1 MCKNGRGRRRTGM
14 PILTHLP
21 RAVMRPAAATVL
33 VLLSTACARMGG
45 SAAKAISAPDAVPA
59 SEVSEQTVL
68 SRDEARSPAGQASFA
83 RLLVRRATMQL
94 QDVKDPQVVARRVS
108 AITTA
113 LGGYIEESRESSGGG
128 VHIKVRVPAAALEE
142 AMDSVAT
149 LGHVEKRQI
158 SADDVTEQVVDLEA
172 RVATRR
178 AIRDRLR
185 ALLERAGS
193 IPDVISVERE
203 LARVQ
208 GELDV
213 LERRLEYL
221 RGSSSMAELSV
232 DAAPK
237 RILGP
242 LGLLAVGTGWVL
254 QKLFIIK

>member
-1 MCKNGRGRRRTGM
+1 VLAQAREG
-14 PILTHLP
+14 
-21 RAVMRPAAATVL
+21 AAP
-33 VLLSTACARMGG
+33 SED
-45 SAAKAISAPDAVPA
+45 AAPGV
-59 SEVSEQTVL
+59 
-68 SRDEARSPAGQASFA
+68 GQAGIG
-83 RLLVRRATMQL
+83 RLLIRRASML
-94 QDVKDPQVVARRVS
+94 LEVENPEHVARRV
-108 AITTA
+108 AAVTA
-113 LGGYIEESRESSGGG
+113 SLGGFIEQSRESSGGG
-128 VHIKVRVPAAALEE
+128 VHIKVRVPAETLED

-158 SADDVTEQVVDLEA
+158 SADDVTEQVVDLNA

-193 IPDVISVERE
+193 ISDVITVERE

-221 RGSSSMAELSV
+221 RGSSSMAELAV
-232 DAAPK
+232 DARRK

-242 LGLLAVGTGWVL
+242 LGWVAVGAAWVVE
-254 QKLFIIK
+254 KLFVIR

>member
-1 MCKNGRGRRRTGM
+1 M
-14 PILTHLP
+14 I
-21 RAVMRPAAATVL
+21 A
-33 VLLSTACARMGG
+33 
-45 SAAKAISAPDAVPA
+45 
-59 SEVSEQTVL
+59 E
-68 SRDEARSPAGQASFA
+68 
-83 RLLVRRATMQL
+83 
-94 QDVKDPQVVARRVS
+94 
-108 AITTA
+108 
-113 LGGYIEESRESSGGG
+113 
-128 VHIKVRVPAAALEE
+128 
-142 AMDSVAT
+142 
-149 LGHVEKRQI
+149 
-158 SADDVTEQVVDLEA
+158 
-172 RVATRR
+172 TRR

-193 IPDVISVERE
+193 IPDVITVERE

-221 RGSSSMAELSV
+221 RGSTSMAELSV

>member
-1 MCKNGRGRRRTGM
+1 M
-14 PILTHLP
+14 PTLTHVP
-21 RAVMRPAAATVL
+21 RAVMRPAAATAL
-33 VLLSTACARMGG
+33 VLLSSACATMGG
-45 SAAKAISAPDAVPA
+45 SAATKTVSAPDAVPA
-59 SEVSEQTVL
+59 SEITEQTVL
-68 SRDEARSPAGQASFA
+68 SRDEAQSPIGQASFA

-113 LGGYIEESRESSGGG
+113 LGGYIEQSRESSGGG

-178 AIRDRLR
+178 AVRDRLR
-185 ALLERAGS
+185 SLLERAGS

-221 RGSSSMAELSV
+221 RGSTSMAELSV
-232 DAAPK
+232 DAARK